1 MTLKNRLKSI
11 FVLSFLLTSSSVSF
25 SQSGK
30 TLQTIIVDAG
40 HGGTDVGA
48 IGDYENSMRSKE
60 KDITLAIAMK
70 LVKNLKK
77 SLPDV
82 KTIPTRTSDITQSV
96 REKANFANDN
106 KGDLFICIHAD
117 AVALKTGKRQVGNKT
132 ITKYKVSY
140 SGKGKKAKKIST
152 PYEVDV
158 PIYEYYKI
166 PFERS
171 GTSVWIFAAHKTG
184 DKLNAIK
191 KGDDEYEPDFTA
203 GDSSIAT
210 IDFNSPQGRAIAQIY
225 AKKYQEKS
233 DKIAQL
239 VNDEVEKTS
248 RPALGV
254 KQRQVGIHV
263 LQATNMPAIL
273 VETGFISNPDDERY
287 LNSEKGQQ
295 ELADAI
301 TDAVIKYKAIFEG
314 NKTAKKSN

>member
-1 MTLKNRLKSI
+1 MTLNHRCKII
-11 FVLSFLLTSSSVSF
+11 FVLTAFLAFSSSLF
-25 SQSGK
+25 AQTGK

-40 HGGTDVGA
+40 HGGTDVGS
-48 IGDYENSMRSKE
+48 IGNYENALGSRE
-60 KDITLAIAMK
+60 KDITLAIALK

-77 SLPDV
+77 RLPDV
-82 KTIPTRTSDITQSV
+82 KTIPTRTTDIYQNV
-96 REKANFANDN
+96 KEKAAIANDN
-106 KGDLFICIHAD
+106 KGDLFICIHVD
-117 AVALKTGKRQVGNKT
+117 AVNLKTGKRQIGNKT
-132 ITKYKVSY
+132 VTKYKVTY
-140 SGKGKKAKKIST
+140 TGKGKNRKKKST

-171 GTSVWIFAAHKTG
+171 GTSVWIFAAHKTD
-184 DKLNAIK
+184 DKVKAITQ
-191 KGDDEYEPDFTA
+191 GEEEYESISNAD
-203 GDSSIAT
+203 DSSVVP

-225 AKKYQEKS
+225 AKKYQERS

-239 VNDEVEKTS
+239 VNDEVEKTN

-287 LNSEKGQQ
+287 LSSEKGQQ
-295 ELADAI
+295 ELADVITEAI
-301 TDAVIKYKAIFEG
+301 VKYKKLFEAPSQG
-314 NKTAKKSN
+314 KTK

>member
-1 MTLKNRLKSI
+1 MTLNHRCKII
-11 FVLSFLLTSSSVSF
+11 FVLTAFLAFSYSSFAQT
-25 SQSGK
+25 GK
-30 TLQTIIVDAG
+30 ALQTIIVDAG
-40 HGGTDVGA
+40 HGGTDVGS
-48 IGDYENSMRSKE
+48 IGNYENALGSRE
-60 KDITLAIAMK
+60 KDITLAIALK

-77 SLPDV
+77 RLPDV
-82 KTIPTRTSDITQSV
+82 KTIATRTTDITQSV
-96 REKANFANDN
+96 KEKADIANDN

-117 AVALKTGKRQVGNKT
+117 AVNLKTGKRQIGNKT
-132 ITKYKVSY
+132 VTKYKITY
-140 SGKGKKAKKIST
+140 TGKGKSRKKKST

-171 GTSVWIFAAHKTG
+171 GTSVWIFAAHKTN

-191 KGDDEYEPDFTA
+191 NGEEEFESISNAD
-203 GDSSIAT
+203 DSSIVP
-210 IDFNSPQGRAIAQIY
+210 IDYNSPQGRAIAQIY
-225 AKKYQEKS
+225 AKKYQERS

-273 VETGFISNPDDERY
+273 VETGFISNPEDERY
-287 LNSEKGQQ
+287 LSSEKGQQ
-295 ELADAI
+295 ELADVI
-301 TDAVIKYKAIFEG
+301 TEAVIKYKKLFEAG
-314 NKTAKKSN
+314 NEGKSK

>member
-1 MTLKNRLKSI
+1 MTLNHRCKTI
-11 FVLSFLLTSSSVSF
+11 FVLTAFLAITFTSFAQT
-25 SQSGK
+25 GK
-30 TLQTIIVDAG
+30 ALKTIIVDAG
-40 HGGTDVGA
+40 HGGTDVGST
-48 IGDYENSMRSKE
+48 GNYENALGSRE
-60 KDITLAIAMK
+60 KDITLAIALK

-77 SLPDV
+77 RLPDV
-82 KTIPTRTSDITQSV
+82 KTVPTRTTDIYQTV
-96 REKANFANDN
+96 KEKAAIANDN

-117 AVALKTGKRQVGNKT
+117 AVNLKTGKRQIGTKT
-132 ITKYKVSY
+132 ITKYKITY
-140 SGKGKKAKKIST
+140 KGTGKKRKKIST

-171 GTSVWIFAAHKTG
+171 GTSVWIFAAHKTD

-191 KGDDEYEPDFTA
+191 NGEEEYESISNAD
-203 GDSSIAT
+203 DSSVVP

-225 AKKYQEKS
+225 AKKYQERS

-239 VNDEVEKTS
+239 VNDEVEKTN

-287 LNSEKGQQ
+287 LSSEKGQQ

-301 TDAVIKYKAIFEG
+301 TEAVVKYKKLFESPSQG
-314 NKTAKKSN
+314 KTK